1 MQGNIKSGSAS
12 GKSTFVQ
19 KIMNDPE
26 LKDRIAIMGMD
37 NFYRGLPKGINPDDY
52 DFDHPKSLNMDKIR
66 DCLKELFSKNE
77 VSYSIYDFKTHGP
90 SG

>member
-1 MQGNIKSGSAS
+1 MQGKFISGSAS
-12 GKSTFVQ
+12 GKTTFVH

-37 NFYRGLPKGINPDDY
+37 NFYRGLPKGTNPDDY
-52 DFDHPKSLNMDKIR
+52 DFDHPKSLDMES
-66 DCLKELFSKNE
+66 LKTRLEELITSGE